1 MTEDYKKTLFSY
13 LKGNLI
19 LDTGTSDEIFK
30 EINEIPVDNWPNDG
44 KILPNGWNK
53 FRYEGMLEVS
63 DSDLLVLYGGYKVYQ
78 SDEVRGIITILTN
91 NFVPIKSFFQY
102 DSGTNLRYIH
112 CMNQSEDGTFYI
124 VDGPDFPHDRNW
136 SFTTSQKR
144 FVMLNNFS
152 QQINGEYTLSLQKS
166 YNFPSSYNNFFCRKM
181 FKDINSSRYILIG
194 NQLRDQNSPDFD
206 AVRIIDL
213 TVNVGSSN
221 EWNKIDDNGD
231 GWLMGDSYVEF
242 QGDDYFLEILL
253 VSTLATSR
261 TIFNWKK
268 DFNDERPS
276 TESIISFPFSPRI
289 DSSGYQNQSV
299 FLNKN
304 DVYFVQNNQRWGTP
318 GVSRPKYIGLYYCN
332 LSTKQSKTFYEKYL
346 GDYDF
351 CNIEA
356 IYITEN
362 NGDIYIEFNNN
373 FDSSNGLAD
382 YYFQRLENNW
392 NPIKISE
399 QQFFRRDWRAL
410 YVKNNYNLVNWFS
423 YMANPHTT
431 FWKQYNI
438 KEIYN
443 SSNYNG
449 SAYINTNSLISHSG
463 ELYSNDNLVFARNLY
478 NKTISENTTVSTIEV
493 PNNYLNGIDITQKNL
508 LSETNLNLIQDN
520 NTIQKNVYET
530 LFINFIN
537 TLIISDQNNSSKII
551 NSSASTYLN
560 SSINDSTKYDSAK
573 FYNKGILTYQDGST
587 KEINYEFQDIND
599 TSTNILFGVY
609 VDKLINKLEIVSNDK
624 TMVYQTI
631 DLTELEINKIYNIK
645 QKLEVV

>member
-1 MTEDYKKTLFSY
+1 MTEDYKKILFSY
-13 LKGNLI
+13 LKGNLVV
-19 LDTGTSDEIFK
+19 DTGTDDEIFK
-30 EINEIPVDNWPNDG
+30 EINEIPVDDWPRNDNV
-44 KILPNGWNK
+44 LPDGWNN
-53 FRYEGMLEVS
+53 FRYEGLLEVS
-63 DSDLLVLYGGYKVYQ
+63 DSDLIVLYGGYKTL
-78 SDEVRGIITILTN
+78 SDEIRGIITLLTN
-91 NFVPIKSFFQY
+91 DFIPIKSFFQY
-102 DSGTNLRYIH
+102 NSGTNLRYIH
-112 CMNQSEDGTFYI
+112 CMNQSDDGTFYI
-124 VDGPDFPHDRNW
+124 VDGPDYPSDESW

-144 FVMLNNFS
+144 FVMLNNFA

-181 FKDINSSRYILIG
+181 FKNINSSRYILVG

-221 EWNKIDDNGD
+221 EWSKIDDNGE

-242 QGDDYFLEILL
+242 QDDSYFLEIILK
-253 VSTLATSR
+253 STQNTAN
-261 TIFNWKK
+261 TIYVWKK
-268 DFNDERPS
+268 DFEDERPA
-276 TESIISFPFSPRI
+276 TESIMSFSFNPYI
-289 DSSGYQNQSV
+289 DSFNYQNQSV

-304 DVYFVQNNQRWGTP
+304 EVYFVQNNQQWGNS
-318 GVSRPKYIGLYYCN
+318 GVTMSKYIGLYYCN
-332 LSTKQSKTFYEKYL
+332 LSTNQSKTFYEKYL

-362 NGDIYIEFNNN
+362 NGEIYVEFNNN
-373 FDSSNGLAD
+373 FDSTNNLAD
-382 YYFQRLENNW
+382 YYFQRLDNNW
-392 NPIKISE
+392 NPIKVSE
-399 QQFFRRDWRAL
+399 QQFFNFDRRAL
-410 YVKNNYNLVNWFS
+410 YVRNNYNLVNCFS
-423 YMANPHTT
+423 YMTNPQSQY
-431 FWKQYNI
+431 WKQYNI
-438 KEIYN
+438 KENYN

-449 SAYINTNSLISHSG
+449 EPYINTNALISHSG

-493 PNNYLNGIDITQKNL
+493 PNNYLNGIDITKKNL

-520 NTIQKNVYET
+520 NIIQKNVYET
-530 LFINFIN
+530 LLINFID

-599 TSTNILFGVY
+599 TSTNILFGIY
-609 VDKLINKLEIVSNDK
+609 VDKLINKLEIVSSDK
-624 TMVYQTI
+624 TVVYQTI

>member
-13 LKGNLI
+13 LKGNLV
-19 LDTGTSDEIFK
+19 LENGTFDEIFK
-30 EINEIPVDNWPNDG
+30 EIDEIPADDWLRDG
-44 KILPNGWNK
+44 KFLPSTWGNFK
-53 FRYEGMLEVS
+53 YEGLLEVS
-63 DSDLLVLYGGYKVYQ
+63 DSDLIILYGGYKTS
-78 SDEVRGIITILTN
+78 SDETRGIITILTN

-112 CMNQSEDGTFYI
+112 CMNQSDDGTFYI
-124 VDGPDFPHDRNW
+124 VDGPDFPRNENW

-221 EWNKIDDNGD
+221 EWSKIDDNGD

-242 QGDDYFLEILL
+242 QDDSYFLEIVLK
-253 VSTLATSR
+253 STQNTAD
-261 TIFNWKK
+261 TIYVWKK
-268 DFNDERPS
+268 DFEDERPS
-276 TESIISFPFSPRI
+276 TESIMSFSFNPYI
-289 DSSGYQNQSV
+289 DSFNYQNQSV

-304 DVYFVQNNQRWGTP
+304 EVYFVQNNQRWGNS
-318 GVSRPKYIGLYYCN
+318 GVTMSKYIGLYYCN
-332 LSTKQSKTFYEKYL
+332 LSTNQSKTFYEKYL

-362 NGDIYIEFNNN
+362 NGEIYVEFNNN
-373 FDSSNGLAD
+373 IDSTNNLAD
-382 YYFQRLENNW
+382 YHFQRLENNW

-399 QQFFRRDWRAL
+399 QQFFINDRRAL
-410 YVKNNYNLVNWFS
+410 YVRSNYNLVNWFS
-423 YMANPHTT
+423 YMTNPQSQY
-431 FWKQYNI
+431 WKQYNI
-438 KEIYN
+438 KENYN
-443 SSNYNG
+443 ISNYNG
-449 SAYINTNSLISHSG
+449 EPYINTNALTSHSG

-478 NKTISENTTVSTIEV
+478 NKTISENSTVSTIEV
-493 PNNYLNGIDITQKNL
+493 PNNYLNDIDITQKNL

-537 TLIISDQNNSSKII
+537 TLIISDQNNNSRLI

-573 FYNKGILTYQDGST
+573 LYNKGILTYQDGST

-599 TSTNILFGVY
+599 TSTHILFGVY
-609 VDKLINKLEIVSNDK
+609 VDKLINKLEIVSTDK
-624 TMVYQTI
+624 TVVYQTI

>member
-13 LKGNLI
+13 LKGNLV
-19 LDTGTSDEIFK
+19 LENGTFDEIFK
-30 EINEIPVDNWPNDG
+30 EIDEIPADDWLRDG
-44 KILPNGWNK
+44 KFLPSTWGNFK
-53 FRYEGMLEVS
+53 YEGLLEVS
-63 DSDLLVLYGGYKVYQ
+63 DSDLIILYGGYKTS
-78 SDEVRGIITILTN
+78 SDETRGIITILTN

-112 CMNQSEDGTFYI
+112 CMNQSDDGTFYI
-124 VDGPDFPHDRNW
+124 VDGPDFPRNENW

-213 TVNVGSSN
+213 IVNVGSSN
-221 EWNKIDDNGD
+221 EWSKIDDNGD

-242 QGDDYFLEILL
+242 QDDSYLLEIVLK
-253 VSTLATSR
+253 STQNTAD
-261 TIFNWKK
+261 TIYVWKK
-268 DFNDERPS
+268 DFEDERPS
-276 TESIISFPFSPRI
+276 TESIMSFSFNPYI
-289 DSSGYQNQSV
+289 DSFNYQNQSV

-304 DVYFVQNNQRWGTP
+304 EVYFVQNNQQWGNS
-318 GVSRPKYIGLYYCN
+318 GVTMSKYIGLYYCN
-332 LSTKQSKTFYEKYL
+332 LSTNQSKTFYEKYL

-362 NGDIYIEFNNN
+362 NGEIYVEFNNN
-373 FDSSNGLAD
+373 IDSTNNLAD
-382 YYFQRLENNW
+382 YHFQRLENNW

-399 QQFFRRDWRAL
+399 QQFFINDRRAL
-410 YVKNNYNLVNWFS
+410 YVRSNYNLVNWFS
-423 YMANPHTT
+423 YMTNPQSQYWT
-431 FWKQYNI
+431 QYNI
-438 KEIYN
+438 KENYN

-449 SAYINTNSLISHSG
+449 EPYINTNALISHSG

-493 PNNYLNGIDITQKNL
+493 PNNYLNDIDITQKNL

-537 TLIISDQNNSSKII
+537 TLIISDQNNNSRLI

-573 FYNKGILTYQDGST
+573 LYNKGILTYQDGST

-599 TSTNILFGVY
+599 TSTNILFGIY

-624 TMVYQTI
+624 TVVYQTI
-631 DLTELEINKIYNIK
+631 DLTELETNKTYNIK